1 MASFVE
7 SLKGVF
13 QKKPKEKP
21 KGRKKKRLTPKQ
33 NLLKGMFKENPTF
46 VLVLGMCPTLGVT
59 TSLENALGMGLSV
72 VFVLI
77 LTNALIASIRK
88 IVPNEIRIP
97 VYIVVIALVV
107 TLIEWMLNAFMPSLY
122 AALGIYLP
130 LIVVNCIILGRAEAY
145 ASDNT
150 VFDSVFDGM
159 GMGLGFTLG
168 LSTLA
173 ITRELLGTGSIA
185 LLGLTFFESSV
196 AATFL
201 VSNPGAFLTLGL
213 LIGIINTIRIKK
225 EKEKKAIMDAKIKA
239 ALAKK
244 AAKQKALEEQKQKEE
259 TLQVK
264 GVLANE

>member
-1 MASFVE
+1 MAND
-7 SLKGVF
+7 KT
-13 QKKPKEKP
+13 KKK
-21 KGRKKKRLTPKQ
+21 RKKKGLTPKQ
-33 NLLKGMFKENPTF
+33 NLIKGLFKENPTF

-77 LTNALIASIRK
+77 LTNALIASIRN
-88 IVPNEIRIP
+88 IVPSEIRIP

-107 TLIEWMLNAFMPSLY
+107 TLIEWMLNAFLPDLY
-122 AALGIYLP
+122 DALGIYLP

-150 VFDSVFDGM
+150 VFDSIFDGM

-173 ITRELLGTGSIA
+173 FTRELLGTGSVAI
-185 LLGLTFFESSV
+185 LGVTLFEASV
-196 AATFL
+196 AASFL
-201 VSNPGAFLTLGL
+201 VSPPGAFLTLGL
-213 LIGIINTIRIKK
+213 LIGIINTVRIDREKK
-225 EKEKKAIMDAKIKA
+225 KKAILDAKIAA

-244 AAKQKALEEQKQKEE
+244 AAKQKALEEQKAQAPKPTLKE
-259 TLQVK
+259 
-264 GVLANE
+264 AI

>member
-1 MASFVE
+1 MA
-7 SLKGVF
+7 
-13 QKKPKEKP
+13 KEK

-33 NLLKGMFKENPTF
+33 NLIKGLFKENPTF

-77 LTNALIASIRK
+77 LTNALIASIRN

-97 VYIVVIALVV
+97 VYIVLIALVV
-107 TLIEWMLNAFMPSLY
+107 TLIEWSLNAFMPDLY
-122 AALGIYLP
+122 DALGIYLP

-150 VFDSVFDGM
+150 VFDSIFDGM

-173 ITRELLGTGSIA
+173 ITRELFGTGSIA
-185 LLGLTFFESSV
+185 LLGITLYESSV
-196 AATFL
+196 AASFL
-201 VSNPGAFLTLGL
+201 ISPPGAFLTLGL
-213 LIGIINTIRIKK
+213 LIGIINTVRIGREKK
-225 EKEKKAIMDAKIKA
+225 AKAIMDAKIKA

-244 AAKQKALEEQKQKEE
+244 AAKQKALEEQNQKESIIKA
-259 TLQVK
+259 K
-264 GVLANE
+264 GVLVNE

>member
-1 MASFVE
+1 MA
-7 SLKGVF
+7 
-13 QKKPKEKP
+13 KET

-33 NLLKGMFKENPTF
+33 NLIKGMFKENPTF

-72 VFVLI
+72 IFVLI
-77 LTNALIASIRK
+77 LTNALIASVRK

-97 VYIVVIALVV
+97 VYIVLIALVV
-107 TLIEWMLNAFMPSLY
+107 TLIEWSLNAFFQDIY

-150 VFDSVFDGM
+150 VFDSIFDGM

-173 ITRELLGTGSIA
+173 ATRELFGTGSIA
-185 LLGLTFFESSV
+185 LLGITLYESSV

-201 VSNPGAFLTLGL
+201 VSPPGAFLTLGL
-213 LIGIINTIRIKK
+213 LIGIINTVRIN
-225 EKEKKAIMDAKIKA
+225 KEKKAKAILDEKIKA

-244 AAKQKALEEQKQKEE
+244 AAKQKALEAESTQEKDF
-259 TLQVK
+259 TPK
-264 GVLANE
+264 GVLVNE

>member
-1 MASFVE
+1 MAD
-7 SLKGVF
+7 
-13 QKKPKEKP
+13 KKVKP
-21 KGRKKKRLTPKQ
+21 KGRKKKRITPKQ
-33 NLLKGMFKENPTF
+33 NLIKGIFKENPTF

-77 LTNALIASIRK
+77 LTNGLIASIRN
-88 IVPNEIRIP
+88 IVPSEIRIP

-107 TLIEWMLNAFMPSLY
+107 TLIEWMLNAYLPDLY
-122 AALGIYLP
+122 DALGIYLP

-150 VFDSVFDGM
+150 VFDSIFDGM

-173 ITRELLGTGSIA
+173 FTRELLGTGSVE
-185 LLGLTFFESSV
+185 LLNITIYEASV
-196 AATFL
+196 AASFL
-201 VSNPGAFLTLGL
+201 VSPPGAFLTLGL
-213 LIGIINTIRIKK
+213 LIGIINTVRLDREKK
-225 EKEKKAIMDAKIKA
+225 KKAIMDEKIRV

-244 AAKQKALEEQKQKEE
+244 AAKKKALEAQQNQEPTINLKE
-259 TLQVK
+259 V
-264 GVLANE
+264 AF

>member
-1 MASFVE
+1 MA
-7 SLKGVF
+7 K
-13 QKKPKEKP
+13 
-21 KGRKKKRLTPKQ
+21 RKKRLTPKQ
-33 NLLKGMFKENPTF
+33 NIIKGLFKENPTF

-72 VFVLI
+72 VVVLI
-77 LTNALIASIRK
+77 MTNALIASIRK

-107 TLIEWMLNAFMPSLY
+107 TLVEWFLEAFAYDLY

-150 VFDSVFDGM
+150 VFDSVFDGL

-168 LSTLA
+168 LSTLGF
-173 ITRELLGTGSIA
+173 TRELLGTGRID
-185 LLGLTFFESSV
+185 LFGIKIFEQSV
-196 AATFL
+196 AASFL
-201 VSNPGAFLTLGL
+201 VEPAGAFLVLGL
-213 LIGIINTIRIKK
+213 LIGIINTVRIDKQKK
-225 EKEKKAIMDAKIKA
+225 KQAELDIKIKA

-244 AAKQKALEEQKQKEE
+244 AAKQKALEAAKLKE
-259 TLQVK
+259 
-264 GVLANE
+264 AM

>member
-1 MASFVE
+1 MA
-7 SLKGVF
+7 
-13 QKKPKEKP
+13 KKEPK
-21 KGRKKKRLTPKQ
+21 KGRKKRRLTPKQ
-33 NLLKGMFKENPTF
+33 NLIKGLFKENPTF

-77 LTNALIASIRK
+77 LTNALIASIRN

-107 TLIEWMLNAFMPSLY
+107 TLIEWMLNAFLPELY
-122 AALGIYLP
+122 SALGIYLP

-150 VFDSVFDGM
+150 VFDSIFDGL

-173 ITRELLGTGSIA
+173 FTRELLGTGSIE
-185 LLGLTFFESSV
+185 LLGITLYESSV

-201 VSNPGAFLTLGL
+201 VSPPGAFLTLGL
-213 LIGIINTIRIKK
+213 LIGIINTVRLNREKK
-225 EKEKKAIMDAKIKA
+225 AKAIMDEKIKN

-244 AAKQKALEEQKQKEE
+244 AARLKALEEKK
-259 TLQVK
+259 
-264 GVLANE
+264 

>member
-1 MASFVE
+1 MA
-7 SLKGVF
+7 KA
-13 QKKPKEKP
+13 QA
-21 KGRKKKRLTPKQ
+21 KGRKKKRITPKQ
-33 NLLKGMFKENPTF
+33 NLLKGLFKENPTF
-46 VLVLGMCPTLGVT
+46 ILVLGMCPTLGVT

-77 LTNALIASIRK
+77 LTNALIASIRN

-107 TLIEWMLNAFMPSLY
+107 TLIEWMLNAFVPSLY
-122 AALGIYLP
+122 DALGIYLP

-150 VFDSVFDGM
+150 VFDSIFDGM

-173 ITRELLGTGSIA
+173 LTRELLGTGSVE
-185 LLGLTFFESSV
+185 LLGITFFEATV
-196 AATFL
+196 AASFL
-201 VSNPGAFLTLGL
+201 VSPPGAFLTLGL
-213 LIGIINTIRIKK
+213 LIGIINTVKLKK
-225 EKEKKAIMDAKIKA
+225 EKEKKAIMDEKIRV

-244 AAKQKALEEQKQKEE
+244 AAKKKALEEQQQKESNP
-259 TLQVK
+259 VK
-264 GVLANE
+264 GVLVNE

>member
-1 MASFVE
+1 MAD
-7 SLKGVF
+7 
-13 QKKPKEKP
+13 KKLKP

-33 NLLKGMFKENPTF
+33 NLIKGIFKENPTF

-77 LTNALIASIRK
+77 LTNALIALIRN
-88 IVPNEIRIP
+88 IVPSEIRIP

-107 TLIEWMLNAFMPSLY
+107 TLIEWMLNAFMPELY
-122 AALGIYLP
+122 DALGIYLP

-145 ASDNT
+145 ATDNT
-150 VFDSVFDGM
+150 VFDSIFDGM

-173 ITRELLGTGSIA
+173 FTRELLGTGTVA
-185 LLGLTFFESSV
+185 LLNITIYETSV
-196 AATFL
+196 AASFL
-201 VSNPGAFLTLGL
+201 VSPPGAFLTLGL
-213 LIGIINTIRIKK
+213 LIGIINTVRLGK
-225 EKEKKAIMDAKIKA
+225 EKKKKAIMDEKIRV

-244 AAKQKALEEQKQKEE
+244 AAKKKALEDQ
-259 TLQVK
+259 QVK
-264 GVLANE
+264 EVQMNPGGAI